1 MLEFIKRIYSFQL
14 AAAIL
19 QFVEN
24 LSMEI
29 LGVSKMNL
37 VDDSIFVILYFRGG
51 KERCGTLEFIK
62 RIYSFYSYAQNSL
75 IFFYI
80 SRLLRSKDVARYGIL
95 FLPRLFLFR
104 FTADSTTDRERN
116 YSGEVISLYGF
127 IDRCTENI
135 SVSEMN
141 NW

>member
-1 MLEFIKRIYSFQL
+1 
-14 AAAIL
+14 
-19 QFVEN
+19 
-24 LSMEI
+24 MEI

>member
-1 MLEFIKRIYSFQL
+1 
-14 AAAIL
+14 
-19 QFVEN
+19 
-24 LSMEI
+24 MEI

-37 VDDSIFVILYFRGG
+37 VDDSIFVVLYFRGG
-51 KERCGTLEFIK
+51 LKERCGTLEFIK

-116 YSGEVISLYGF
+116 YSGEVSSRFLSTDLSIGVQRILAF
-127 IDRCTENI
+127 QR
-135 SVSEMN
+135 
-141 NW
+141 